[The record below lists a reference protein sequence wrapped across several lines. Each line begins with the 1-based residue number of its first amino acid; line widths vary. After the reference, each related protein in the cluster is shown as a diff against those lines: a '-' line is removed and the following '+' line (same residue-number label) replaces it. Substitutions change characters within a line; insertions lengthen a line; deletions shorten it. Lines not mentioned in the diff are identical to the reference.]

1 MSNFK
6 NVAPTGIVLAPAQN
20 QVIQFTDEAGDAIQI
35 SQQDVLQYICPNA
48 TAQEVTFYLEL
59 CRSQRLNPFKR
70 EAFLIKYGTSPASMV
85 TAEIVFE
92 RRANAHP
99 DYEGMSHG
107 IVFLDSNG
115 VVNRRNGT
123 AVYKSLGERLIGA
136 WCEVYRRGR
145 KPILSEVALEEYDK
159 HQGLWKTKAA
169 TMVDKCCKAVA
180 LREAFPSEFQG
191 LFVTEEI
198 GVAPSVNEIH
208 AEVMPVENTA
218 TSDQEPVYDT
228 VVATP
233 EQQATFNEIVA
244 NLASLRDKEPSEV
257 AMAVLKSKA
266 VAATGYVVGNEMAPE
281 QLEVAITQAQAWR
294 DKAYSERAEEM
305 GITVVDEETD
315 ELFDTDV
322 DF

>member
-48 TAQEVTFYLEL
+48 TAKEVVFFMEL

-70 EAFLIKYGTSPASMV
+70 EAYLVKYGNSAASLV
-85 TAEIVFE
+85 TAEVVFE
-92 RRANAHP
+92 RRANANP
-99 DYEGMSHG
+99 NYLGMEH
-107 IVFLDSNG
+107 G
-115 VVNRRNGT
+115 VVYMNANGEIKKREGT
-123 AVYKSLGERLIGA
+123 ATYKVAGEKLIGGWA
-136 WCEVYRRGR
+136 RVHRKDRTDSYAEVS
-145 KPILSEVALEEYDK
+145 LDEYNRN
-159 HQGLWKTKAA
+159 QSVWKTMPGVMVSKCAKA
-169 TMVDKCCKAVA
+169 TA
-180 LREAFPSEFQG
+180 LRLAFPSDFQG
-191 LFVTEEI
+191 LYLSEEM
-198 GVAPSVNEIH
+198 GVAPDITEIH
-208 AEVMPVENTA
+208 AEVVPEENA
-218 TSDQEPVYDT
+218 HVSEQEPVYDAI
-228 VVATP
+228 VATP

-281 QLEVAITQAQAWR
+281 QLEVAITQAQAWL

-305 GITVVDEETD
+305 GITVVDEETG